1 MAEEKH
7 SFNGEREM
15 TDKAPLIHTQMA
27 KIQLDADALTKAQ
40 KNKQQGFSFRGIDD
54 AYNYLH
60 DIFAKHEVFTV
71 PRVTNMDREE
81 RLSKAGGVLMYTLL
95 TVEYD
100 FIAVDGSSVTTCV
113 IGEAMDSGDKSCSK
127 ALSIA
132 HKLALFQI
140 TMLPTLLSAD
150 ADEETHEPMPKPP
163 EEKPEAETPMAIREQ
178 LAALSDFRAEHKT
191 TMEEN
196 DYIDGQGERL
206 TYRQAGQL
214 IERIKA
220 RAEDK
225 ES

>member
-1 MAEEKH
+1 MSEQ
-7 SFNGEREM
+7 
-15 TDKAPLIHTQMA
+15 TTPLIHAQMC
-27 KIQLDADALTKAQ
+27 KIQRDADGLTKGQ
-40 KNKQQGFSFRGIDD
+40 QNQQQGFKYRGIDD

-60 DIFAKHEVFTV
+60 DIFAKHDVFTV
-71 PRVTNMDREE
+71 PRVTNMEREE
-81 RLSKAGGVLMYTLL
+81 RLSKAGSVLMYTML

-100 FIAVDGSSVTTCV
+100 FFANDGSSVTTCV
-113 IGEAMDSGDKSCSK
+113 IGEAMDSGDKSCNK

-150 ADEETHEPMPKPP
+150 ADAEVHTPMPKPP
-163 EEKPEAETPMAIREQ
+163 EEKPEPETPMAVRDQ

-206 TYRQAGQL
+206 TYKQADQL
-214 IERIKA
+214 LDRIKD
-220 RAEDK
+220 RQEKDK
-225 ES
+225 